1 MKAEIPLLLI
11 LIFAYP
17 LYSGSSAA
25 SSIQQDDLLLDEA
38 GCQIIEF
45 KGCSELMLPQVKK
58 SGVDNLS
65 CLSLLPV
72 FLSNQSING
81 TARLPA
87 NDNGS
92 AYSSL
97 CLSPLSVL
105 RGYGNYSLCTGPGST
120 AHLAA
125 NDSGFAEFS
134 IPPAES
140 GMYAVYLSDA
150 EKGLE
155 RAVRPLLVTEGGLHL
170 HMPDQIG
177 ADEQLI
183 SIEMNTTVPDNESN
197 LFAAVMMLES
207 DYSNSSITFS
217 ENNTTN
223 CTDLTFTLSGSS
235 AFIPCPFHPSAEL
248 LFSMLPLLPE
258 NSAVGL
264 QESSH
269 PGAVLT
275 LVSDS
280 PWKKGRYVIAC
291 CAYSRERG
299 LLGAEQKLIEVI

>member
-1 MKAEIPLLLI
+1 VQDMKAEIPLLLI

-17 LYSGSSAA
+17 LFSGSSAA
-25 SSIQQDDLLLDEA
+25 SSIQQDELLLDEA

-45 KGCSELMLPQVKK
+45 KGCSELVLPQVKK

-97 CLSPLSVL
+97 CLSVL
-105 RGYGNYSLCTGPGST
+105 RGYGNYSLSTGPGST

-134 IPPAES
+134 FPPAES
-140 GMYAVYLSDA
+140 GMYAVSILGA
-150 EKGLE
+150 ENGLE
-155 RAVRPLLVTEGGLHL
+155 TAARPLLVTEGGLHIS
-170 HMPDQIG
+170 MPDQIE

-207 DYSNSSITFS
+207 DYGNSSITLS

-223 CTDLTFTLSGSS
+223 CTDLTLTLSGRSVS
-235 AFIPCPFHPSAEL
+235 IPCPFHPSAEL

-264 QESSH
+264 QESSQ

>member
-1 MKAEIPLLLI
+1 MPLR
-11 LIFAYP
+11 A
-17 LYSGSSAA
+17 
-25 SSIQQDDLLLDEA
+25 Q
-38 GCQIIEF
+38 
-45 KGCSELMLPQVKK
+45 
-58 SGVDNLS
+58 
-65 CLSLLPV
+65 
-72 FLSNQSING
+72 
-81 TARLPA
+81 
-87 NDNGS
+87 
-92 AYSSL
+92 
-97 CLSPLSVL
+97 
-105 RGYGNYSLCTGPGST
+105 GYGNYSLCTGPGST

-183 SIEMNTTVPDNESN
+183 SIEMNTNVPDNESN

-207 DYSNSSITFS
+207 DYSNSSITLS

-223 CTDLTFTLSGSS
+223 CTDLILALSGRSVS
-235 AFIPCPFHPSAEL
+235 IPCPFHPSAEL

-264 QESSH
+264 QESSQ

-280 PWKKGRYVIAC
+280 PWKKADM
-291 CAYSRERG
+291 
-299 LLGAEQKLIEVI
+299 